1 MFVTMNRFTI
11 APEFAADFEERFR
24 SRETF
29 LHEVPGFIRNAV
41 LRPEEGT
48 SEQHIV
54 MTLWES
60 RQAFEEWTKSEAF
73 RKAHAGAG
81 QTPKEWY
88 AAPTKLEMFEAVTE
102 QVA

>member
-1 MFVTMNRFTI
+1 
-11 APEFAADFEERFR
+11 
-24 SRETF
+24 
-29 LHEVPGFIRNAV
+29 
-41 LRPEEGT
+41 
-48 SEQHIV
+48 

-88 AAPTKLEMFEAVTE
+88 AAPTRLEMFEAVTE